1 MSILSDVKVGGVYT
15 LKINS
20 GEEIVSKVV
29 EVEDDTL
36 VLEDPV
42 SIAPSPKGMGLVP
55 SVFTANAKKNVRL
68 NTTSVSLVAETAD
81 EVKDKY
87 REATTGVTVPE
98 KKILVG

>member
-42 SIAPSPKGMGLVP
+42 SIAPSPQGMGLVP

>member
-1 MSILSDVKVGGVYT
+1 MSIFNEIKIGGVYT

-20 GEEIVSKVV
+20 GEEIISKVV
-29 EVEDDTL
+29 GTDDNYL
-36 VLEDPV
+36 ELEDPV
-42 SIAPSPKGMGLVP
+42 SIAPSPQGMALVP
-55 SVFTANAKKNVRL
+55 SVFTANAKKSVRL

-87 REATTGVTVPE
+87 REATTGVTVPD

>member
-29 EVEDDTL
+29 EVENDTL

-42 SIAPSPKGMGLVP
+42 SIAPSPQGMGLVP